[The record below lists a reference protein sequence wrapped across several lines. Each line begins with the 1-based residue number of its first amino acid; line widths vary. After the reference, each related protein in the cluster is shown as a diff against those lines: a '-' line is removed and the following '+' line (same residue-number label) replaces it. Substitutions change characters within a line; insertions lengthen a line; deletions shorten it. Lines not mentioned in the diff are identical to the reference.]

1 MTPTDNCVFTVRM
14 AKDFKRNSLPTRS
27 GDYYP
32 PRQGPITIMNTWN
45 HIFKVAD
52 LLYRRC
58 ILEPAENGAGWSLVS
73 DGIVVAFWPNNS
85 TINQMYGP
93 TVQPE
98 IEGSNVTN
106 VLSD

>member
-14 AKDFKRNSLPTRS
+14 AKDFRRNSLPTRS

-32 PRQGPITIMNTWN
+32 HRQGPTTMLNTWS
-45 HIFKVAD
+45 HILRVAD

-58 ILEPAENGAGWSLVS
+58 VYEEAGWSMVS
-73 DGIVVAFWPNNS
+73 DGIVVAFWPKNS
-85 TINQMYGP
+85 SINEMYGP
-93 TVQPE
+93 KFPLVN
-98 IEGSNVTN
+98 EGSNATD